1 MILTYGCLSFEIE
14 RVYRFDN
21 RAIYDESGVDY
32 LYNHVVIGV
41 QAVLHPSATV
51 SNDIT
56 RVPRVGQGI
65 LGINQQGFGTTG
77 RETLRD
83 ISTIA
88 MQPRQLLTVWLG
100 GMLVLQSPLDKPG
113 TGAHFPCDAKGGPK
127 PLSFRVIAVHGPG
140 KTLVCT
146 FEIETFVNQFNS
158 PVSGVTPTLLSH
170 RWTMSH
176 DIDELSYTTRTIS
189 GTATYRKDYLAGHP
203 QYAAEMFADDFRQRI
218 FHAVPNGYKRMSVRV
233 SQSSDGTQLWYTITD
248 QEQTLNFGLQ
258 ENSPVLRLQGNFGCG
273 TDWIGGSS
281 FISLP
286 RLQRTLNITCWG
298 RKTSTPQQLILTC
311 ARAAAAFKFFDPL
324 VADLKSLMES
334 SYNWDIA
341 LNERRVGLVIRQV
354 LSSAGGTSFK
364 AARGENLFFPKYT
377 DDFPEGIDTIL
388 VTNEIANPRPPIGG
402 ARGTSALR
410 MVAQSLLDPATVP
423 PQPTQ
428 TPSQLPTAT
437 NAKLTGVGGY

>member
-14 RVYRFDN
+14 RVYRFDS
-21 RAIYDESGVDY
+21 RAIYDESGTDY

-88 MQPRQLLTVWLG
+88 MQPRQLLTVHLG

-113 TGAHFPCDAKGGPK
+113 TGARFPCDAKGGPK

-146 FEIETFVNQFNS
+146 FEIETFLNQFNS

-189 GTATYRKDYLAGHP
+189 GTATYRKDYLAAHP

-233 SQSSDGTQLWYTITD
+233 SQSSDGTQIWYTITD
-248 QEQTLNFGLQ
+248 VEQPYNFVAGA
-258 ENSPVLRLQGNFGCG
+258 NSPVLKLQGEYGVG
-273 TDWIGGSS
+273 ADWLGGSQ
-281 FISLP
+281 FTTLP
-286 RLQRTLNITCWG
+286 RLQRTINISCWG
-298 RKTSTPQQLILTC
+298 RRTSTQQQLILTC
-311 ARAAAAFKFFDPL
+311 AKAAAAFGMIDPT
-324 VADLKSLMES
+324 VAMIGLLENAYNWSISLADKRVSLM
-334 SYNWDIA
+334 
-341 LNERRVGLVIRQV
+341 VRQV
-354 LSSAGGTSFK
+354 LSSASSYATNWIIGQGFLFPS
-364 AARGENLFFPKYT
+364 RDEN
-377 DDFPEGIDTIL
+377 FPEGIPG
-388 VTNEIANPRPPIGG
+388 VTTVDVGQNPRPPIGG
-402 ARGTSALR
+402 ARGTSKLR
-410 MVAQSLLDPATVP
+410 LVAQSLMSPATAP
-423 PQPTQ
+423 GQPTQ
-428 TPSQLPTAT
+428 DPSSLQDAVNFGISGT
-437 NAKLTGVGGY
+437 GGY